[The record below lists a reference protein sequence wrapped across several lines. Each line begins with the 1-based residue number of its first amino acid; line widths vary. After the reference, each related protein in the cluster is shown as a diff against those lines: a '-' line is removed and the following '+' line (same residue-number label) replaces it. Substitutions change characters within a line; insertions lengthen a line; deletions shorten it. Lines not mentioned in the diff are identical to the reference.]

1 MGRDP
6 KGARRRHSA
15 CVASPVSAANRR
27 AAAAEEAIRHKRSP
41 LAVVAG
47 LLVLIGAFVAGR
59 QHSRLQEVR
68 SLAPQARASIFARA
82 LDDMKTTCASVDPAD
97 EVLRDHCR
105 DQATFLVMFPECDA
119 GCESL
124 AAAALPHAHR

>member
-1 MGRDP
+1 MIQRAPADVIP
-6 KGARRRHSA
+6 LASRRR
-15 CVASPVSAANRR
+15 PLPAATV
-27 AAAAEEAIRHKRSP
+27 AAAEEAQRHKRSH
-41 LAVVAG
+41 LAVAAG
-47 LLVLIGAFVAGR
+47 VFVLIGAFVAGR
-59 QHSRLQEVR
+59 QHSRLQDVR

-82 LDDMKTTCASVDPAD
+82 LDDMKTTCAAVDPGD
-97 EVLRDHCR
+97 EVLREHCR

>member
-1 MGRDP
+1 MRW
-6 KGARRRHSA
+6 
-15 CVASPVSAANRR
+15 
-27 AAAAEEAIRHKRSP
+27 KRSP

-47 LLVLIGAFVAGR
+47 LVVLTAAFVAGR

-68 SLAPQARASIFARA
+68 SLAPAARAGIFARA
-82 LDDMKTTCASVDPAD
+82 LDDLKTACTSVDPAD

-105 DQATFLVMFPECDA
+105 DQAAFLVMFPECDA
-119 GCESL
+119 RCESL